1 MVEWDGFL
9 FRYVFGST
17 EMKHWIGCEISRRYA
32 DYVILSG
39 LDKDISELEIVNASR
54 NATDERIVHVFLLR
68 VAANQQNGIAFVD
81 ALLREIAYR
90 MSPKIHG

>member
-1 MVEWDGFL
+1 
-9 FRYVFGST
+9 
-17 EMKHWIGCEISRRYA
+17 MKHWIGCEISRRYA

-39 LDKDISELEIVNASR
+39 LDKDISELEIVNA
-54 NATDERIVHVFLLR
+54 TDGRIVHVFLLR